1 MVGTYGMS
9 DTLGP
14 LAYDKQGGGQFL
26 GRGNNPR
33 RSVSDATA
41 QAIDKEVRG
50 LVDKAHDDALAILR
64 QNMALL
70 ESIAQQILEKEVIEG
85 DDLRQ
90 MLDASQLPEGVA
102 A

>member
-1 MVGTYGMS
+1 MTS
-9 DTLGP
+9 R
-14 LAYDKQGGGQFL
+14 GGRFL
-26 GRGNNPR
+26 GGNNNPR

-70 ESIAQQILEKEVIEG
+70 ETIAQKILEKEVIEG
-85 DDLRQ
+85 DDLKQ
-90 MLDASQLPEGVA
+90 MLEASELPDAVRA
-102 A
+102 